1 MSRGLGY
8 RFRYGI
14 LGAGA
19 VSKSLVGKLHINRH
33 NLGPVAAA
41 SFRVASR
48 IANTLRAGY
57 AARSASE
64 LNAVAVVLVHSRPD
78 QACLLLEMLEGA
90 EIEWDGK
97 AVIFCDCDDDP
108 EVRARLRARGASTA
122 VARHFGIPGRILVAG
137 NGVALTAALR
147 IANELKLKPVGILP
161 DAPDVFDA
169 AVTLATASITPL
181 IDRAAGLLR
190 DAGIR
195 DAEAARIA
203 SALFVQTASDYA
215 HSGKQ
220 SWAWYTR
227 QPEARRIESQ
237 IAAAGPYLGLALREL
252 LLFGLQTFAKYP
264 DLERELRFS
273 QSAQETP
280 DAGAQ

>member
-1 MSRGLGY
+1 MSRVLGY

-19 VSKSLVGKLHINRH
+19 VSKSLVGKLPINMR

-57 AARSASE
+57 GARSANE
-64 LNAVAVVLVHSRPD
+64 LNAAAVVLVHSPPD
-78 QACLLLEMLEGA
+78 QAFLLLEMLETA
-90 EIEWDGK
+90 EIEWAGK
-97 AVIFCDCDDDP
+97 AVIFCDCDDAP

-122 VARHFGIPGRILVAG
+122 VAKHFGIPGRILVAG
-137 NGVALTAALR
+137 NGGALTAALH
-147 IANELKLKPVGILP
+147 IAHELKLKPVGILP
-161 DAPDVFDA
+161 GAPDIFDA
-169 AVTLATASITPL
+169 AVTLATAAITPL

-227 QPEARRIESQ
+227 QPARERVEGQ
-237 IAAAGPYLGLALREL
+237 VAAAGAHVGPVLREL
-252 LLFGLQTFAKYP
+252 LLFGLETFVKYP
-264 DLERELRFS
+264 DLERELR
-273 QSAQETP
+273 ALPEIPET
-280 DAGAQ
+280 

>member
-1 MSRGLGY
+1 MGY

-19 VSKSLVGKLHINRH
+19 ISKSLVGRLPINMQ
-33 NLGPVAAA
+33 NLGPVAAT

-57 AARSASE
+57 AARSINE
-64 LNAVAVVLVHSRPD
+64 LNAAAVVLVHSRSD
-78 QACLLLEMLEGA
+78 QACLLFEMLESA
-90 EIEWDGK
+90 DIEWDGK
-97 AVIFCDCDDDP
+97 AVIFCDCDDAP

-137 NGVALTAALR
+137 NGAALTAALH
-147 IANELKLKPVGILP
+147 IAHELKLKPVGILP
-161 DAPDVFDA
+161 DAPDAFDA
-169 AVTLATASITPL
+169 AVTLATSAITPL
-181 IDRAAGLLR
+181 IDRAAGLFR
-190 DAGIR
+190 EAGIR

-203 SALFVQTASDYA
+203 CALFVQTASDYA

-227 QPEARRIESQ
+227 QPTAEWIERQ
-237 IAAAGPYLGLALREL
+237 IAAAGADLGPALRAL
-252 LLFGLQTFAKYP
+252 LLFGLETFAKYP
-264 DLERELRFS
+264 DLERELRLPREP
-273 QSAQETP
+273 QKTQGTPEARET
-280 DAGAQ
+280 

>member
-1 MSRGLGY
+1 LGY

-19 VSKSLVGKLHINRH
+19 VSKSLVGRLPIDMR

-57 AARSASE
+57 AARSANE
-64 LNAVAVVLVHSRPD
+64 LNAAAVVLVHSRPD

-97 AVIFCDCDDDP
+97 AVIFCDCDDAP

-122 VARHFGIPGRILVAG
+122 VARHFGIAGHILIAG
-137 NGVALTAALR
+137 NGAALTAALR
-147 IANELKLKPVGILP
+147 IAHELKLKPVVILP
-161 DAPDVFDA
+161 DALDVFDA
-169 AVTLATASITPL
+169 AVTLATAAITPL

-190 DAGIR
+190 DAGVR

-203 SALFVQTASDYA
+203 SALFAQTASDYA

-227 QPEARRIESQ
+227 QPAAERIEGEV
-237 IAAAGPYLGLALREL
+237 AAAGPYVGPALREL
-252 LLFGLQTFAKYP
+252 LRLGLETFAKYP
-264 DLERELRFS
+264 ELERQLRV
-273 QSAQETP
+273 AQERP
-280 DAGAQ
+280 EE

>member
-1 MSRGLGY
+1 LGY

-19 VSKSLVGKLHINRH
+19 VSKSLVGRLPINMRT
-33 NLGPVAAA
+33 LGPVAAV

-48 IANTLRAGY
+48 IANTLHAGY
-57 AARSASE
+57 AARSADE
-64 LNAVAVVLVHSRPD
+64 LNSVAVVLVNSPPD
-78 QACLLLEMLEGA
+78 QAGLLLDMLEGA
-90 EIEWDGK
+90 DIQWGGK
-97 AVIFCDCDDDP
+97 AVVFCDCDDAP
-108 EVRARLRARGASTA
+108 EVRARLRTRGASTA

-137 NGVALTAALR
+137 NGAALTTALR
-147 IANELKLKPVGILP
+147 ISRELKLKPVGILP
-161 DAPDVFDA
+161 GAPDVFDA
-169 AVTLATASITPL
+169 AVTLATAAITPL

-203 SALFVQTASDYA
+203 SALFVQTAGDYA

-227 QPEARRIESQ
+227 QPAAERIEGQ
-237 IAAAGPYLGLALREL
+237 VAAAGAHLGPALREL
-252 LLFGLQTFAKYP
+252 LLFGLETFAKYP
-264 DLERELRFS
+264 DLERELRG
-273 QSAQETP
+273 AA
-280 DAGAQ
+280 DAPEI

>member
-1 MSRGLGY
+1 MGY

-19 VSKSLVGKLHINRH
+19 VSKSLVGRIPINMR
-33 NLGPVAAA
+33 NLGPVVAA
-41 SFRVASR
+41 SYRVASR

-57 AARSASE
+57 AARSANE
-64 LNAVAVVLVHSRPD
+64 LDAVAVVLVHSRPD
-78 QACLLLEMLEGA
+78 QASLLFEMLEAA

-108 EVRARLRARGASTA
+108 EVRARLRAKGASTA

-137 NGVALTAALR
+137 NGAALKAALR
-147 IANELKLKPVGILP
+147 IAHELKLKPVGILP

-169 AVTLATASITPL
+169 AVTLATAAITPL

-203 SALFVQTASDYA
+203 SALFLQTASDYA

-227 QPEARRIESQ
+227 QPGAEGIESQ
-237 IAAAGPYLGLALREL
+237 VAAAGPRLGPALRKL
-252 LLFGLQTFAKYP
+252 LMFGLETFAKYP
-264 DLERELRFS
+264 DLERELRV
-273 QSAQETP
+273 AAE
-280 DAGAQ
+280 AVEE

>member
-1 MSRGLGY
+1 LEY

-19 VSKSLVGKLHINRH
+19 VSRSLVGRLPINMG

-64 LNAVAVVLVHSRPD
+64 LNAAAVVLVHSPPD
-78 QACLLLEMLEGA
+78 QACLLLQMLEAA
-90 EIEWDGK
+90 EIQWDGK
-97 AVIFCDCDDDP
+97 AVIFCDCDDAP

-147 IANELKLKPVGILP
+147 IAHELKLKPVGILP
-161 DAPDVFDA
+161 DAPDTFDA
-169 AVTLATASITPL
+169 AVTLATAAITPL
-181 IDRAAGLLR
+181 LDQVAGLLR
-190 DAGIR
+190 EAGIR
-195 DAEAARIA
+195 DAEAAQIA
-203 SALFVQTASDYA
+203 SALFAQTASDYA

-220 SWAWYTR
+220 SWGWYTR
-227 QPEARRIESQ
+227 QPAAERIEAQ
-237 IAAAGPYLGLALREL
+237 VAAAGAELGPALRGL
-252 LLFGLQTFAKYP
+252 LLFGLETFAKYP
-264 DLERELRFS
+264 DLERELRVPPK
-273 QSAQETP
+273 TT
-280 DAGAQ
+280 GA